1 MDDHVAG
8 FAERDQE
15 NRPPPIVRWIGAIL
29 LPQRF
34 NPISVVVG
42 IFTVTTLAAMEAGL
56 HVSAWKDWF
65 ATLISLVDLF
75 VVSGVALAYGF
86 EYNKKRSATWKERAQ
101 VASTYLGVLSG
112 GGIPL
117 MVMLIGV
124 VAKLPARSVDY
135 LGVGAGFV
143 LMSAF
148 ALVFSYRTSRT
159 FRQLLLSVLAGLV
172 ICSLIVLERAVI
184 R

>member
-1 MDDHVAG
+1 MTE
-8 FAERDQE
+8 FAECDQE
-15 NRPPPIVRWIGAIL
+15 NQPPMFVRWMGVLL

-34 NPISVVVG
+34 KPISIVVG

-86 EYNKKRSATWKERAQ
+86 EYSQKRSASWGERARA
-101 VASTYLGVLSG
+101 ASTYGGVLSG

-117 MVMLIGV
+117 VVMLIAV

-143 LMSAF
+143 LMVAF
-148 ALVFSYRTSRT
+148 ALVFSYRTSRK
-159 FRQLLLSVLAGLV
+159 FSQMLLAVLTGLV
-172 ICSLIVLERAVI
+172 ICALIILERAVI